1 MAREKNTTNR
11 FATAGK
17 ALVNS
22 SQTTEPLE
30 KTSSQTKTPSR
41 KKDKVVTAKVYPET
55 WADFT
60 AINKAQGMTNNSVI
74 NMLISEY
81 VRNKKEILKYE

>member
-1 MAREKNTTNR
+1 MARSNTTDNR
-11 FATAGK
+11 FSSK
-17 ALVNS
+17 NLVKS
-22 SQTTEPLE
+22 DTVQKESE
-30 KTSSQTKTPSR
+30 TKTITVQ

-55 WADFT
+55 WAEFT

-81 VRNKKEILKYE
+81 VRNKKEILK